1 MTTSF
6 ENGVFKVLIGSGI
19 NISNPKPSTC
29 LQQFTST
36 ILDMEVVLAGILK
49 VFEECYENLIVT
61 DEDPFGQFRNE
72 YYSYWLHTNQVVE
85 IKNGEGM
92 EEAVI
97 RGLDSSGFLKA
108 RLKSGEIV
116 LLQPDGNSFDML
128 KGLITVKL

>member
-1 MTTSF
+1 
-6 ENGVFKVLIGSGI
+6 
-19 NISNPKPSTC
+19 
-29 LQQFTST
+29 
-36 ILDMEVVLAGILK
+36 MEVVLAGILK